1 MELVIME
8 RFDEVCEAIEKV
20 LETPLILPNI
30 KERREQLR
38 KQRELVEKQEEAY
51 KLNRKQLQ
59 KQFTI

>member
-1 MELVIME
+1 MES
-8 RFDEVCEAIEKV
+8 FDEVCEAIEKI
-20 LETPLILPNI
+20 LKKPITLPNV

-51 KLNRKQLQ
+51 KPNRKQLQ